1 MNHAHY
7 LSPLFEPASVAII
20 GATERPDAVG
30 AVLMQNMLAAKY
42 SGSLLAVNPK
52 YRWVRGVKSY
62 PSIAELRYPVDLAV
76 IATPPETVPGVIEE
90 CGRAGAR
97 SAVVI
102 TSGFSE
108 TGPAGAQLE
117 RALLASAR
125 RYGLRLLGPNCLG
138 LMRPGIGLN
147 ATFAHGNA
155 KPGSLAIVSQSGAV
169 CTALLDW
176 ARPSNVGF
184 SSVVSLGGSADLDFG
199 ELIDYLTYDPK
210 TQQILLYIE
219 GIRNAR
225 RFVSS
230 LRAAARTKPV
240 IVMKAG
246 RHPTGV
252 RAAVSHTGALV
263 GADDVFEAAIR
274 RTGAVRVTTIV
285 ELVAAAQALSS
296 RVRPRGDRLA
306 IVTNGGGPGVLA
318 ADRAAD
324 LRLPLAELSQST
336 LDSLSQALPAN
347 WSLGNPVDLIG
358 DADAKRYGAAVAA
371 CLADDGVDGVLA
383 VLTPQAMTAP
393 TEAAHA
399 VVACRKNST
408 KPLLAAWM
416 GEEQVIE
423 GRSVFQQAGI
433 PVFRT
438 PEPAVD
444 MFAHVSS
451 YYRNQRM
458 LMQTPQPLEEQPD
471 PDLETARKIIET
483 ALGENRTVL
492 TPSESKR
499 LLTCFQIPV
508 AQPLQAKNEEEAV
521 RRALALGYPVA
532 VKIDSPDITHKTDVG
547 GVQLNITDEQGVI
560 AAYRTIMA
568 SVQRAQPSAV
578 IIGVTVEPM
587 LMHKNARELFIG
599 ILHDPVFGP
608 AMTFGSGGIE
618 IEVYADRAVGLP
630 PLNSF
635 LVREMIRS
643 TRASKLLGE
652 FRGMPP
658 VDMKAL
664 ENVLLRVSAMV
675 CELPWIRELD
685 VNPLLVDHAGAVAA
699 DARVVVAPH
708 SAEAQPYEHM
718 AIHPYPN
725 RLVSEWQTERGAQVT
740 IRPICPEDA
749 EIEQAFVRSLSPE
762 AKYLR
767 FMSTVK
773 ELSPAMLARFT
784 QVDYDREMAL
794 IAVDRSTGREI
805 QVGVARYVVNPDWQS
820 CEFAIVVSQDWQGH
834 GLGRHLMLRL
844 IDIARARGLKV
855 MTGQILAANG
865 RMLAM
870 AKALGF
876 TFDDSVEPEL
886 DVKHVRLTLAKVP
899 QAA

>member
-1 MNHAHY
+1 
-7 LSPLFEPASVAII
+7 VAII
-20 GATERPDAVG
+20 GATERADAIG
-30 AVLMQNMLAAKY
+30 AVLMDNMLGAKY

-62 PSIAELRYPVDLAV
+62 RSIAEVRHPVDLAV
-76 IATPPETVPGVIEE
+76 VATPPAAVPGVIEE

-97 SAVVI
+97 SAIVI
-102 TSGFSE
+102 TAGFSE
-108 TGPAGAQLE
+108 VGPQGAELE
-117 RALLASAR
+117 RALLASAK

-147 ATFAHGNA
+147 ATFARGNV
-155 KPGSLAIVSQSGAV
+155 KPGSLGIVSQSGAV

-176 ARPSNVGF
+176 ARPNNLGF
-184 SSVVSLGGSADLDFG
+184 SAVVSLGGSADLDFG
-199 ELIDYLTYDPK
+199 ELIDFLTYDPK
-210 TQQILLYIE
+210 TEQILLYIE
-219 GIRNAR
+219 GIRSAR
-225 RFVSS
+225 RFMSA

-246 RHPTGV
+246 RHPIGV

-263 GADDVFEAAIR
+263 GADDVFEAAVR

-296 RVRPRGDRLA
+296 NVRPRGDRLA

-324 LRLPLAELSQST
+324 LRVPLAELSPST
-336 LDSLSQALPAN
+336 LETLSQALPAN
-347 WSLGNPVDLIG
+347 WSRGNPVDLIG
-358 DADAKRYGAAVAA
+358 DADARRYGAAVSA
-371 CLADDGVDGVLA
+371 CLRDDGVDGVLA
-383 VLTPQAMTAP
+383 VLAPQAMTAP
-393 TEAAHA
+393 GLTARA
-399 VVACRKNST
+399 VVACKSAST

-416 GEEQVIE
+416 GEEQVNE
-423 GRSVFQQAGI
+423 GRDVFRHAGV

-438 PEPAVD
+438 PEPAVE

-458 LMQTPQPLEEQPD
+458 LMQTPQPLEEQPE
-471 PDLETARKIIET
+471 PNLREAQRLIE
-483 ALGENRTVL
+483 AVLKDDRTVL
-492 TPSESKR
+492 TPSESKA
-499 LLTCFQIPV
+499 LLACFGIPV
-508 AQPLQAKNEEEAV
+508 AQPLRAANEDEAV
-521 RRALALGYPVA
+521 ERAHALGFPVA

-547 GVQLNITDEQGVI
+547 GVQLNVTDEEGVRV
-560 AAYRTIMA
+560 AFRTIMA
-568 SVQRAQPSAV
+568 SVTRAQPSAV
-578 IIGVTVEPM
+578 ISGVTVEPM
-587 LMHKNARELFIG
+587 LMHKFARELFIG
-599 ILHDPVFGP
+599 VLHDPVFGP
-608 AMTFGSGGIE
+608 AITFGSGGIA

-635 LVREMIRS
+635 LVSEMIRS
-643 TRASKLLGE
+643 TRASRLLGP

-658 VDMKAL
+658 ADMKAL
-664 ENVLLRVSAMV
+664 ENVLLRISAMV

-699 DARVVVAPH
+699 DARVVVAP
-708 SAEAQPYEHM
+708 AELGAQPYAHM
-718 AIHPYPN
+718 AIHPYPVS
-725 RLVSEWQTERGAQVT
+725 LVSEWQTERGATVVV
-740 IRPICPEDA
+740 RPIRPEDA

-767 FMSTVK
+767 FMSTLK
-773 ELSPAMLARFT
+773 ELTPSMLARFT

-794 IAVDRSTGREI
+794 IAVDESTGREVQI
-805 QVGVARYVVNPDWQS
+805 GVARYVINPDWES
-820 CEFAIVVSQDWQGH
+820 CEFAIVVSQHWQGH

-844 IDIARARGLKV
+844 IDIARARGLKI
-855 MTGQILAANG
+855 MTGQILAANT

-876 TFDDSVEPEL
+876 TFDDSVEDPG
-886 DVKHVRLTLAKVP
+886 VKHVQLRLRK
-899 QAA
+899 

>member
-1 MNHAHY
+1 MNSTHY
-7 LSPLFEPASVAII
+7 LAPLFEPSSVAII
-20 GATERPDAVG
+20 GATERRDAVG
-30 AVLMQNMLAAKY
+30 AVLMDNMIGAHY

-62 PSIAELRYPVDLAV
+62 RSIAEVRHPVDLAV
-76 IATPPETVPGVIEE
+76 VATPPATVPDVIEE

-97 SAVVI
+97 CAIVI
-102 TSGFSE
+102 TAGFSE
-108 TGPAGAQLE
+108 IGPEGAALE
-117 RALLASAR
+117 RALLASAK

-147 ATFAHGNA
+147 ATFGRGTT
-155 KPGSLAIVSQSGAV
+155 KPGTLAIVSQSGAI
-169 CTALLDW
+169 CTAVLDW
-176 ARPSNVGF
+176 ARPNNVGF

-210 TQQILLYIE
+210 TEQILLYIE
-219 GIRNAR
+219 GIRSAR
-225 RFVSS
+225 RFVSA

-274 RTGAVRVTTIV
+274 RTGAVRVTTIG

-296 RVRPRGDRLA
+296 NVRPRGDRLA

-324 LRLPLAELSQST
+324 LHLPLAALAPSTVDKLSE
-336 LDSLSQALPAN
+336 ALPAN
-347 WSLGNPVDLIG
+347 WSHDNPVDLIG
-358 DADAKRYGAAVAA
+358 DADAKRYGAAVSA

-393 TEAAHA
+393 ADAARA
-399 VVACRKNST
+399 VVACKKGST

-416 GEEQVIE
+416 GEEQVNE
-423 GRSVFQQAGI
+423 GRDVFRQAGV

-438 PEPAVD
+438 PEPAVE

-458 LMQTPQPLEEQPD
+458 LLQTPQPLEEQPQE
-471 PDLETARKIIET
+471 PDLREAQRLIEA
-483 ALGENRTVL
+483 ALGDDRTVL
-492 TPSESKR
+492 TPSESKA
-499 LLTCFQIPV
+499 LLACFQIAV
-508 AQPLQAKNEEEAV
+508 AQPLAATTEDEAV
-521 RRALALGYPVA
+521 DRASILGFPVA

-547 GVQLNITDEQGVI
+547 GVQLNITDDEGVR
-560 AAYRTIMA
+560 AAFRTIMT
-568 SVQRAQPSAV
+568 SVQRAQPTAEIS
-578 IIGVTVEPM
+578 GVTVEPM
-587 LMHKNARELFIG
+587 LMKKHARELFIG
-599 ILHDPVFGP
+599 VVYDPVFGP
-608 AMTFGSGGIE
+608 AMTVGSGGIAV
-618 IEVYADRAVGLP
+618 EVYADRAVGLP

-635 LVREMIRS
+635 LVQEMVRS
-643 TRASKLLGE
+643 TRASKLLGP

-658 VDMKAL
+658 ADMKAL
-664 ENVLLRVSAMV
+664 ENVLLRVSALV

-685 VNPLLVDHAGAVAA
+685 INPLLVDNTGAVAA
-699 DARVVVAPH
+699 DARVVVAP
-708 SAEAQPYEHM
+708 AETGAQPYAHM
-718 AIHPYPN
+718 AIHPYPVS
-725 RLVSEWQTERGAQVT
+725 LVSEWQTEQGATVV
-740 IRPICPEDA
+740 IRPIRPEDA

-767 FMSTVK
+767 FMSTLK
-773 ELSPAMLARFT
+773 ELTPAMLARFT
-784 QVDYDREMAL
+784 LVDYDREMAL
-794 IAVDRSTGREI
+794 IAVDTSRGREVQI
-805 QVGVARYVVNPDWQS
+805 GVARYVINPDWES

-834 GLGRHLMLRL
+834 GLGRHLMGRL
-844 IDIARARGLKV
+844 IDIAKARGLKV
-855 MTGQILAANG
+855 MMGQILAANA

-870 AKALGF
+870 ARALGF
-876 TFDDSVEPEL
+876 VIDDSEEDPG
-886 DVKHVRLTLAKVP
+886 VKHVLLRLRK
-899 QAA
+899 